1 MHISNF
7 QAMIYTEF
15 GTLKS
20 IMPLGQSL
28 QADFFPDFFHNQPHN
43 INIPHE
49 TSELC
54 WQCNI

>member
-7 QAMIYTEF
+7 QAVIYTEF

-28 QADFFPDFFHNQPHN
+28 QADFFHNQTHN

-54 WQCNI
+54 WQRNI